1 MGFWNKNRQ
10 EPNNESEIENMAT
23 QRFTNKVA
31 VITGGSSGIG
41 KEAATQLAAEG
52 AQVVIG
58 GRDEA
63 KLAAAAAEIDSSGQ
77 NVAYVAGDIGSPAV
91 AKSLVDTA
99 VSKFGGLDVLVN
111 NAGIFAPKPF
121 LELSEQEYDD
131 FLNTILKGK
140 FFAAQAAAAAMKER
154 GGGSIIQTGSMWAIQ
169 AIGATPS
176 AAYSAANGGVHQ
188 LTNNL
193 AIELAGD
200 NIRVNTVAPAV
211 VETPV
216 YSTFLTQEQIEAA
229 LPGFA
234 AMHPLG
240 RNGKPADVVNAM
252 MFLASDDASWI
263 TGITMPVDGGVTAGR
278 N

>member
-10 EPNNESEIENMAT
+10 EPNNESEIESMAT

-140 FFAAQAAAAAMKER
+140 FFAAQAAAAAMKQR

>member
-10 EPNNESEIENMAT
+10 EPNNESELENMAT

-252 MFLASDDASWI
+252 LFLASDDASWI
-263 TGITMPVDGGVTAGR
+263 TGVTMPVDGGVTAGR

>member
-240 RNGKPADVVNAM
+240 RNGKPVDVVNAM

>member
-1 MGFWNKNRQ
+1 M
-10 EPNNESEIENMAT
+10 
-23 QRFTNKVA
+23 RFNNKVA

-52 AQVVIG
+52 AKVVIG

-77 NVAYVAGDIGSPAV
+77 NVATVAGDIGSPAV

-99 VSKFGGLDVLVN
+99 VSRFGGLDILVN

-121 LELSEQEYDD
+121 LELSEEEYDA

-154 GGGSIIQTGSMWAIQ
+154 GGGAIIQTGSMWAIQ

-252 MFLASDDASWI
+252 LFLASDDASWI
-263 TGITMPVDGGVTAGR
+263 TGVTMPVDGGVTAGR

>member
-10 EPNNESEIENMAT
+10 EPNNESELENMAT

-140 FFAAQAAAAAMKER
+140 FFAAQAAAAAMKQR

>member
-1 MGFWNKNRQ
+1 M
-10 EPNNESEIENMAT
+10 
-23 QRFTNKVA
+23 RFNDKVA

-41 KEAATQLAAEG
+41 KQAAVQLVAEG
-52 AQVVIG
+52 ARVVIG

-63 KLAAAAAEIDSSGQ
+63 RLEVAANEIDPSGQ
-77 NVAYVAGDIGSPAV
+77 SAAFVGGDIGSPAV
-91 AKSLVDTA
+91 ANSLIDTA
-99 VSKFGGLDVLVN
+99 VSTFGGVDILVN
-111 NAGIFAPKPF
+111 NAGVFAPKPF
-121 LELSEQEYDD
+121 LDLTEAEYDGFVD
-131 FLNTILKGK
+131 TILKGK
-140 FFAAQAAAAAMKER
+140 FFAAQAAARAMKNR
-154 GGGSIIQTGSMWAIQ
+154 GGGVIVQTGSMWAIQ

-188 LTNNL
+188 LTQNL
-193 AIELAGD
+193 AIELAAD

-216 YSTFLTQEQIEAA
+216 YSTFLTQEQIEAM

-240 RNGKPADVVNAM
+240 RNGQPVDVVNALL
-252 MFLASDDASWI
+252 FLASDDASWI
-263 TGITMPVDGGVTAGR
+263 TGVTLPVDGGVTAGR

>member
-77 NVAYVAGDIGSPAV
+77 NVAYVAGVIGSPAV

-140 FFAAQAAAAAMKER
+140 FFAAQAAAAAMKQR

>member
-1 MGFWNKNRQ
+1 MGFWNKKPVNSNQ
-10 EPNNESEIENMAT
+10 ESEKENMAT
-23 QRFTNKVA
+23 ERFNNKVA

-52 AQVVIG
+52 AKVIIG

-63 KLAAAAAEIDSSGQ
+63 KLAAAAAEIDPSGQ

-99 VSKFGGLDVLVN
+99 VSRFGGLDILVN

-121 LELSEQEYDD
+121 LELTEEEYDA

-154 GGGSIIQTGSMWAIQ
+154 GGGAIVQTGSMWAIQ

-176 AAYSAANGGVHQ
+176 SAYSAANGGVHQ

-252 MFLASDDASWI
+252 LFLASDDASWI
-263 TGITMPVDGGVTAGR
+263 TGVTMPVDGGVTAGR